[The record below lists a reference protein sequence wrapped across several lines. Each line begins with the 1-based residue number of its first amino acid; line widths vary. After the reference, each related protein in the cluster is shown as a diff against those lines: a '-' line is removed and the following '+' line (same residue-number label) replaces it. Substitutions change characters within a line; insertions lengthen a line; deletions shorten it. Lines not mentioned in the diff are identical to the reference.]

1 MNANRSLTA
10 WMPGWGQLW
19 SSPLCIP
26 LMLSTEIPSGSFPA
40 VPWFKNWGLQLREE
54 LWVLHI
60 LEKVSESIRVQCT
73 VPGSWTRLLPHNRI
87 SPFSNHPPPSSHIPP
102 SYLSVCVGR
111 ELGRGVRKSSPLV
124 KCFWTEVISF
134 SSPLCS
140 LPSSTWNQVK
150 DFKRIPL
157 KDWEALRRGTGTW
170 VCIWTSI

>member
-1 MNANRSLTA
+1 MWVLAQAAHVSYNQLLDMNANRSLTA
-10 WMPGWGQLW
+10 WTPGWGQLW

-40 VPWFKNWGLQLREE
+40 VPWFKNRGLQLREE

-111 ELGRGVRKSSPLV
+111 ELGRGVRKSSGAIGEMFLNRGH
-124 KCFWTEVISF
+124 FLLF
-134 SSPLCS
+134 SSL
-140 LPSSTWNQVK
+140 LPSFLNLKSS
-150 DFKRIPL
+150 KRL
-157 KDWEALRRGTGTW
+157 QEN
-170 VCIWTSI
+170 SS